1 MLNRIF
7 PKQFDNSFQGSRL
20 AIWLL
25 IPILLLRAIIGFNS
39 MAFTRSVAMTADGI
53 PLDKFGPDAAQ
64 TVIALFALLGLLIFL
79 FALLGVVVLIRY
91 RAMIPFMYLVLLAQ
105 QLGSKVLLLVY
116 PVVRSGQTTSGSA
129 VVLVILTLTVLGF
142 VLSLVNTAPSRA
154 ES

>member
-1 MLNRIF
+1 MLNRLF

-53 PLDKFGPDAAQ
+53 PLDKFGVDAAQ

-105 QLGSKVLLLVY
+105 QLGNKALLLVY

-129 VVLVILTLTVLGF
+129 VVLVILTLTFLGF